1 MKCATVVREY
11 YRRIDACDTDWVSK
25 LFDARATY
33 SRADATY
40 QGRDAILLFFR
51 EQRKIRGRH
60 QIERIIMGTLGNVVT
75 AIGRFHGVGHEGDP
89 RDVGF
94 VDVWT
99 FNANGLVHRRQ
110 TYLALGNNYVRE

>member
-1 MKCATVVREY
+1 MNCVALVREY
-11 YRRIDACDTDWVSK
+11 YRRIDACDIDWVTR
-25 LFDARATY
+25 LFDARAAY

-40 QGRDAILLFFR
+40 IGGNAIALFFG

-75 AIGRFHGVGHEGDP
+75 AVGRFHGVGHRGDR

-99 FNANGLVHRRQ
+99 FNTSGLVTRRQ
-110 TYLALGNNYVRE
+110 TYLARGNEYVRE